1 MKADGLKHVSN
12 KLKQYHH
19 ENLTWVRSLEFLK
32 QENSFLKNRLSEVVD
47 ITSDRDVLAQA
58 EHFQNQFIIK
68 DEFLDQ
74 LRHDV
79 HEQERIL
86 TEKYVRTGT
95 GLDDY
100 VSNRQKKLRE
110 QMDYLEKDFASLRNE
125 FNHYLTVTL

>member
-1 MKADGLKHVSN
+1 MKADGLKNVSN

-47 ITSDRDVLAQA
+47 VTSDRDLLAQA

-86 TEKYVRTGT
+86 TEKYVRTGN
-95 GLDDY
+95 GVDDY
-100 VSNRQKKLRE
+100 VSNRQRKLRE
-110 QMDYLEKDFASLRNE
+110 QMEYLERDFASLRNE
-125 FNHYLTVTL
+125 FNRYLTVTL

>member
-1 MKADGLKHVSN
+1 MKADGLKNVSN

-19 ENLTWVRSLEFLK
+19 ENLTWVRSLEFFK

-47 ITSDRDVLAQA
+47 ITSDREVLAQA

-86 TEKYVRTGT
+86 TEKYVRTGN
-95 GLDDY
+95 GVDDY
-100 VSNRQKKLRE
+100 VSNRQRKLRE
-110 QMDYLEKDFASLRNE
+110 QMEYLERDFSSLRNE
-125 FNHYLTVTL
+125 FNRYLTVTL

>member
-1 MKADGLKHVSN
+1 MKADGLKNVSN

-19 ENLTWVRSLEFLK
+19 ENLTWVRSLEFFK

-86 TEKYVRTGT
+86 TEKYVRTGNVV
-95 GLDDY
+95 DDY
-100 VSNRQKKLRE
+100 VSNRQRKLRE
-110 QMDYLEKDFASLRNE
+110 QMEYLERDFSSLRNE
-125 FNHYLTVTL
+125 FNRYLTVTL

>member
-1 MKADGLKHVSN
+1 MKADGLKNVSN

-47 ITSDRDVLAQA
+47 VTSDRDVLAQA

-86 TEKYVRTGT
+86 TEKYVRTGN
-95 GLDDY
+95 GVDDY
-100 VSNRQKKLRE
+100 VSNRQRKLRE
-110 QMDYLEKDFASLRNE
+110 QMEYLERDFASLRNE
-125 FNHYLTVTL
+125 FNRYLTVTL

>member
-1 MKADGLKHVSN
+1 MKADGLKTVSN

-47 ITSDRDVLAQA
+47 ITSDRDILAQA

-86 TEKYVRTGT
+86 TEKYVRTGN

-110 QMDYLEKDFASLRNE
+110 QMEYLERDFANLRKE